1 MPDHIPVLLNEVLE
15 HLAIKPN
22 GIYIDG
28 TFGRGG
34 HSKEIFARLDQSGA
48 LLALDKDAEAL
59 ASVPQYLQQDPR
71 FYIEQDSFTSLH
83 QQVIAKQW
91 MGKVDGILLDLGVSS
106 PQLDDAHRGFSFTKD
121 GPLDMRMDHRQTLSA
136 VTWINTA
143 ETADIAEVLK
153 KYGEERYAKRI
164 AQHIVTERERALIKT
179 TEHLADIVT
188 KANPRWELHKHP
200 ATRVFQA
207 IRIFINDEL
216 AELTA
221 VLPQTLDILKIGGRL
236 LVISF
241 HSLEDRIV
249 KDFLNVQ
256 SSTAHLPRGLPLT
269 QIELQ
274 AHVRLKKI
282 NSAIRASQAE
292 INQNPR
298 SRSAILRVMEKVK

>member
-1 MPDHIPVLLNEVLE
+1 MSHHTPVLLNEVLE
-15 HLAIKPN
+15 HLAVKAN
-22 GIYIDG
+22 GIYIDA

-34 HSKEIFARLDQSGA
+34 HSQEIFARLDETGF
-48 LLALDKDAEAL
+48 LLALDKDAEAV
-59 ASVPQYLQQDPR
+59 ASAPQYLRQDPR

-83 QQVIAKQW
+83 RQATAKAW
-91 MGKVDGILLDLGVSS
+91 VGKVDGILLDLGVSS
-106 PQLDDAHRGFSFTKD
+106 PQLDDAHRGFSFTKN
-121 GPLDMRMDHRQTLSA
+121 GPLDMRMDHRQTLKA

-143 ETADIAEVLK
+143 EVTEIAEVLK

-164 AQHIVTERERALIKT
+164 AQHIVAERDRSLIET

-188 KANPRWELHKHP
+188 KANPRWEPHKHP
-200 ATRVFQA
+200 ATRAFQA
-207 IRIFINDEL
+207 IRIFIN
-216 AELTA
+216 AELTELTT
-221 VLPQTLDILKIGGRL
+221 VLPQTLDLLKIGGRL

-249 KDFLNVQ
+249 KDFSNVQ

-282 NSAIRASQAE
+282 NGVIRASQAE
-292 INQNPR
+292 LNQNPR
-298 SRSAILRVMEKVK
+298 ARSAILRVMEKIK